1 MRVVTAALIGSG
13 GTKAWRGSCHSPK
26 PSPLQLSF
34 DLLDVWPRKIYF
46 FPRSGKVMV
55 KRLRKINN
63 DTIVLRERDYGARL
77 FHAPVE
83 GGAELFK

>member
-1 MRVVTAALIGSG
+1 LR
-13 GTKAWRGSCHSPK
+13 
-26 PSPLQLSF
+26 

-77 FHAPVE
+77 FHSQVE
-83 GGAELFK
+83 GAAELFK

>member
-1 MRVVTAALIGSG
+1 
-13 GTKAWRGSCHSPK
+13 
-26 PSPLQLSF
+26 
-34 DLLDVWPRKIYF
+34 VWPRKIYF

-55 KRLRKINN
+55 KRLRKVNN

>member
-1 MRVVTAALIGSG
+1 
-13 GTKAWRGSCHSPK
+13 
-26 PSPLQLSF
+26 
-34 DLLDVWPRKIYF
+34 
-46 FPRSGKVMV
+46 VMV

-77 FHAPVE
+77 FHGPIE

>member
-1 MRVVTAALIGSG
+1 
-13 GTKAWRGSCHSPK
+13 
-26 PSPLQLSF
+26 
-34 DLLDVWPRKIYF
+34 
-46 FPRSGKVMV
+46 MV

-77 FHAPVE
+77 FHGNLE

>member
-1 MRVVTAALIGSG
+1 VGEQNAEFIVEYLHLENIPIVAR
-13 GTKAWRGSCHSPK
+13 
-26 PSPLQLSF
+26 
-34 DLLDVWPRKIYF
+34 DLLDVWPRKIYY

-55 KRLRKINN
+55 KRLRKVNN

-77 FHAPVE
+77 FHGPLE